1 MLKHEPDPQLSSLD
15 IKAHLMSTE
24 LFKNLEK
31 AVLDEVATQ
40 VEIIRVPGGE
50 PLFQQGDPGDSLYI
64 VINGRLRVTV
74 NRERDY
80 EEVVAEVGRDEMIG
94 EMSLLTGE
102 NRSASVRAIRDTT
115 LLRLSNEGCHHIAEK
130 HPFIVLHM
138 ARTLARRLS
147 AMNRAPRMITALVN
161 ITLVGTNPNVDLS
174 TFAIQLT
181 EALGTIGATL
191 HLSSRRV
198 ERLWESERMGQ
209 PSLDVGHNIKLEN
222 WLNEQEGKYRFIIY
236 EVDVTA
242 SHWTRRCL
250 RQADRILLIGDTL
263 LPHDRGPLETE
274 LPNPDTR
281 RATAGVELVL
291 VHPLEQVK
299 FQNTDKWLKT
309 RQVSAHYHVRWG
321 VGADFARLAR
331 LLTGHGM
338 GLALGGG
345 GLRGLAHIGVM
356 RALQE
361 SNITIDFIGGTSMG
375 SIMAAQFAMGW
386 DYDTIIRAN
395 RKMWSDSWPMN
406 DYTFPFIACLS
417 GQKLDHALHQMFG
430 ETRIED
436 LTMRYFCVSTNLTTA
451 RLAVHQ
457 EGLLWKRIRASC
469 SLPGIVPPE
478 FDNDSMLVDGA
489 VLNNVPG
496 DIMKKLCG
504 GQVVAVDVSPREDLV
519 FQPQCPE
526 RPPTKQIFWNQVNP
540 FGEKTALPSLFDI
553 VARSAMLS
561 SASNTHLIRE
571 QVDLY
576 LDIPMDQFG
585 MSDVKSFNQ
594 IIDTGYQFAC
604 QQIETWIHSQKP

>member
-1 MLKHEPDPQLSSLD
+1 M
-15 IKAHLMSTE
+15 
-24 LFKNLEK
+24 
-31 AVLDEVATQ
+31 V
-40 VEIIRVPGGE
+40 
-50 PLFQQGDPGDSLYI
+50 
-64 VINGRLRVTV
+64 
-74 NRERDY
+74 
-80 EEVVAEVGRDEMIG
+80 
-94 EMSLLTGE
+94 
-102 NRSASVRAIRDTT
+102 
-115 LLRLSNEGCHHIAEK
+115 
-130 HPFIVLHM
+130 
-138 ARTLARRLS
+138 
-147 AMNRAPRMITALVN
+147 TALVN
-161 ITLVGTNPNVDLS
+161 ITLVGTNPKVDLS
-174 TFAIQLT
+174 TFATQLT
-181 EALGTIGATL
+181 EALGSIGDTL
-191 HLSSRRV
+191 HLSSRRI

-209 PSLDVGHNIKLEN
+209 PSLDVERNIKLEN
-222 WLNEQEGKYRFIIY
+222 WLSEQESKYRFIIY

-250 RQADRILLIGDTL
+250 RQADRILLIGDTEM
-263 LPHDRGPLETE
+263 PHDHGPLEAE

-281 RATAGVELVL
+281 HTTAEVELVL
-291 VHPLEQVK
+291 VHPPEQIK
-299 FQNTDKWLKT
+299 FQNTDKWLET
-309 RQVSAHYHVRWG
+309 RHVSAHYHVRRG

-345 GLRGLAHIGVM
+345 GLRGLAHIGVI

-375 SIMAAQFAMGW
+375 AIMAAQFAMGW

-436 LTMRYFCVSTNLTTA
+436 LAMRYFCVSTNLTTA

-457 EGLLWKRIRASC
+457 DGLLWKRIRASC

-526 RPPTKQIFWNQVNP
+526 RPPTKQIFWNQMNP
-540 FGEKTALPSLFDI
+540 FGQKPTLPSLFDI

-561 SASNTHLIRE
+561 SASNTNFIRD

-585 MSDVKSFNQ
+585 MSDVKSFDQ
-594 IIDTGYQFAC
+594 IIDTGYQFAS
-604 QQIETWIHSQKP
+604 QQIEKWKQKEKT